1 MFFLQFAI
9 HFDDFAKAAGMPHKC
24 LLLEETEI
32 MLVESAVLWQ
42 EWLARFF
49 YPGFLHRFLHPRI
62 KKSVHFMNRHG
73 IM

>member
-32 MLVESAVLWQ
+32 IHVESAVLWQ
-42 EWLARFF
+42 ELLARL
-49 YPGFLHRFLHPRI
+49 FLPRI
-62 KKSVHFMNRHG
+62 FTPSNKKKRAFYELAWYYVT
-73 IM
+73 

>member
-32 MLVESAVLWQ
+32 IHVESAVLWQ
-42 EWLARFF
+42 ELLARL
-49 YPGFLHRFLHPRI
+49 FLHRFLHPRI
-62 KKSVHFMNRHG
+62 KKSVHFMNWHG

>member
-1 MFFLQFAI
+1 MFFLQSAI

-32 MLVESAVLWQ
+32 IHVESAVLWQ

-49 YPGFLHRFLHPRI
+49 YPGIFTPSSNE
-62 KKSVHFMNRHG
+62 KKRAFHELIWYHVT
-73 IM
+73 

>member
-1 MFFLQFAI
+1 MFFLQSAI

-32 MLVESAVLWQ
+32 IHVESAVLWQ
-42 EWLARFF
+42 ELLARLF
-49 YPGFLHRFLHPRI
+49 YPGFLHPRI
-62 KKSVHFMNRHG
+62 KKSVHFMNWHG

>member
-9 HFDDFAKAAGMPHKC
+9 HFDDFAKAAGMPY
-24 LLLEETEI
+24 I
-32 MLVESAVLWQ
+32 GRNRNN
-42 EWLARFF
+42 ARRASCFMARIACQAFF
-49 YPGFLHRFLHPRI
+49 SQIFTK

>member
-9 HFDDFAKAAGMPHKC
+9 HFDDFAKAAGMPYIGRNRNNARRASC
-24 LLLEETEI
+24 
-32 MLVESAVLWQ
+32 LWQ
-42 EWLARFF
+42 ELLARL
-49 YPGFLHRFLHPRI
+49 FLHRFLHPRI

>member
-9 HFDDFAKAAGMPHKC
+9 HFDDFAKAAGMPY
-24 LLLEETEI
+24 I
-32 MLVESAVLWQ
+32 GRNRNN
-42 EWLARFF
+42 ARRASCFMARIACQAFF
-49 YPGFLHRFLHPRI
+49 TQILHPRI

>member
-1 MFFLQFAI
+1 MFFLQSAI

-32 MLVESAVLWQ
+32 IHVESAVLWQ
-42 EWLARFF
+42 ELLARL
-49 YPGFLHRFLHPRI
+49 FLPRI
-62 KKSVHFMNRHG
+62 FTPSNKKSVHFMNWHG

>member
-1 MFFLQFAI
+1 MFFLQSAI

-32 MLVESAVLWQ
+32 IHVESAVLWQ

-49 YPGFLHRFLHPRI
+49 YPGFLHPPRM
-62 KKSVHFMNRHG
+62 KKVVHFMSRYA